1 MHHTTAADDNPPF
14 LPPSPSIQLP
24 PTQSWLDDYLHYF
37 ISADTEDIQTMGAQ
51 FYIRKCDMI
60 VIGACEEQRAH
71 THI

>member
-1 MHHTTAADDNPPF
+1 MHHTTAVLTTLP